1 MLQPHVHVAVKG
13 EPKYIPGRP
22 EENIMNDANI
32 LIIGA
37 GVAGLAMASELSK
50 TYGGIAVVERHGKY
64 GQETSSRS
72 SEVIHAGIYYEPGS
86 LKSRLCLRGNELLYR
101 ICEDHSI
108 PYNNS
113 GKLLIAKEEKSFRKL
128 DRLYQR
134 ALGNKAKNC
143 RVVDEAEI
151 RQIEP
156 NVRAKKAIYFPTSG
170 YVDSERLMSFFEND
184 SMNHGAIYLYHHEAV
199 SIRKHDAGYA
209 VKVRTA
215 RNDEYEITTG
225 VLINSAGLHSDKVSE
240 MAGMDADAH
249 GYRIHYHKGIYFR
262 AVRQLE
268 KYPKLLIYPLPPDAG
283 NVGIHTTPDM
293 NGGMRLGPHFSW
305 SDSIDYSVDDSMHN
319 FFFEDVKGYLPFLEY
334 GDLQPDMSG
343 IMSCIQKP
351 GDKILR
357 DFVIAD
363 ESVKGFPG
371 LINLVGIDSPGLTAS
386 PAIAEYVAELA
397 KKYF

>member
-1 MLQPHVHVAVKG
+1 VHVAVKG
-13 EPKYIPGRP
+13 EPQYIPGRP
-22 EENIMNDANI
+22 EENIMNDVNI

-37 GVAGLAMASELSK
+37 GVVGLAMASELSK

-86 LKSRLCLRGNELLYR
+86 LKSRLCLRGNELLYK
-101 ICEDHSI
+101 ICEEHSI
-108 PYNNS
+108 PCNNS
-113 GKLLIAKEEKSFRKL
+113 GKLLIATQEKSVHKL
-128 DRLYQR
+128 EKLYRR
-134 ALGNKAKNC
+134 AIDNKARDC
-143 RVVDEAEI
+143 RLVDEAEI

-156 NVRAKKAIYFPTSG
+156 NVRAKKAIFFPTSG
-170 YVDSERLMSFFEND
+170 YLDSERLMSFFEKN
-184 SMNHGAIYLYHHEAV
+184 SLNRETIYLYHSEAV
-199 SIRKHDAGYA
+199 SIKKYSAGY
-209 VKVRTA
+209 VVRVRTG

-225 VLINSAGLHSDKVSE
+225 VLINSAGLHSDRVSE
-240 MAGMDADAH
+240 MAGIDADAY
-249 GYRIHYHKGIYFR
+249 GYRIHYHKGNYFR

-268 KYPKLLIYPLPPDAG
+268 KYPRLLIYPLPPDAG

-293 NGGMRLGPHFSW
+293 NGGMRLGPHFLW

-319 FFFEDVKGYLPFLEY
+319 FFFEDVRSYLPFLEY
-334 GDLQPDMSG
+334 DDLQPDMSG

-357 DFVIAD
+357 DFVISD

-371 LINLVGIDSPGLTAS
+371 LINLIGIDSPGLTAS
-386 PAIAEYVAELA
+386 PAIAEYVAELI